1 MFFNHIHSSVEA
13 LKKSIKVLRNPRDFG
28 AISPAFVP
36 YPSIIPVFTA
46 IRAHVESAGY
56 KNILDVISKIK
67 KWYWSSIFTLNYSSS
82 VESTSAKDFSDLKKW
97 FENDEDEPENYIKF
111 IKELENQDFKKQ
123 TQKGSAIYNAIF
135 DILILNE
142 ARDWYT
148 SELPEYENLDDH
160 HIIPQSWG
168 KKNVGNDI
176 NSILNK
182 TPLSAATNRYIISD
196 RMPFDYLKEMKEN
209 NGEAKFYKILES
221 HLISK
226 QACEILMRNPFK
238 KEDYYAFI
246 AEREKTVKLY
256 IQSNIIEDRLDL
268 PPQLKELDL
277 KIEEVEL
284 KIRDYLSAIINDN
297 RYDELIPPHISEK
310 VLRRIQATL
319 KKKPSLTINDF
330 QSSRKKMDY
339 FDLQEYF
346 EIIASKVGWE
356 LFEEKFRNKGLL
368 QEKFS
373 KLGELRN
380 SIRHSRDVNEVAV
393 LEGKAAII
401 WFSELLNG

>member
-1 MFFNHIHSSVEA
+1 
-13 LKKSIKVLRNPRDFG
+13 
-28 AISPAFVP
+28 
-36 YPSIIPVFTA
+36 
-46 IRAHVESAGY
+46 
-56 KNILDVISKIK
+56 
-67 KWYWSSIFTLNYSSS
+67 
-82 VESTSAKDFSDLKKW
+82 
-97 FENDEDEPENYIKF
+97 
-111 IKELENQDFKKQ
+111 
-123 TQKGSAIYNAIF
+123 
-135 DILILNE
+135 
-142 ARDWYT
+142 
-148 SELPEYENLDDH
+148 
-160 HIIPQSWG
+160 
-168 KKNVGNDI
+168 
-176 NSILNK
+176 
-182 TPLSAATNRYIISD
+182 
-196 RMPFDYLKEMKEN
+196 
-209 NGEAKFYKILES
+209 
-221 HLISK
+221 
-226 QACEILMRNPFK
+226 MRNPFK